1 MGVEPAALV
10 AELKKL
16 RKGRGVQSSSIEILV
31 GPALREVCNI
41 GPHDGPSVVRERTI
55 ERLSG
60 LAEFLPQDLSLVV
73 RVALA
78 LQPEVSGQF
87 LHERIRWLALH
98 QDRDSR
104 TIRRRVD
111 DGLARLAE
119 AATQHED
126 GPPSGGQQD
135 WHVQDFEAVL
145 RLDLPAPTCYERRT
159 IVADSDDL
167 DTVTILYTIPRDH
180 ADPGADHEMQV
191 DINYGARVVTRERI
205 SDSLFKYVLKLP
217 TALRRGTRH
226 EYGMIVRLPAGQPMR
241 PHYVYVPERPCER
254 FELRVR
260 FPADR
265 PPVHVERV
273 SAAFHRAIDESSKQP
288 ELIHVDSVDEV
299 RARFVDLAPRYG
311 YGIRWSA

>member
-1 MGVEPAALV
+1 MGVEAAALV

-16 RKGRGVQSSSIEILV
+16 RKGRGVQSSSIETVV
-31 GPALREVCNI
+31 GPALRDVCGI
-41 GPHDGPSVVRERTI
+41 SAHDGPSVVRERTI
-55 ERLSG
+55 ERLGG
-60 LAEFLPQDLSLVV
+60 LAEFLPPDLSLVV

-78 LQPEVSGQF
+78 LHPEVSGQF

-98 QDRDSR
+98 QDRDAR

-119 AATQHED
+119 AATQHDD
-126 GPPSGGQQD
+126 GPAGSDPQD

-145 RLDLPAPTCYERRT
+145 RLDLPSPTCYERRT

-167 DTVTILYTIPRDH
+167 DTVTILYTIPRH
-180 ADPGADHEMQV
+180 AADESPEHEMQV
-191 DINYGARVVTRERI
+191 DINYGAKVVARERV

-226 EYGMIVRLPAGQPMR
+226 EYGMIVRLPQGQPMR

-260 FPADR
+260 FPSDQA
-265 PPVHVERV
+265 PVQVERV
-273 SAAFHRAIDESSKQP
+273 SAAFHRAIDESSRHP

-311 YGIRWSA
+311 YGIRWTA